1 MMRRKRS
8 MTRGNMKHFAVTGAY
23 SPTSTDHSRT
33 QRRFPHAIHLRA
45 SSITCPAET
54 LQVFSA
60 KVAEIRGGLQRP
72 LDVFGFFAVRDWIDH
87 NRNIIYNRA
96 RDNCQ
101 TLTQED
107 HNLVLAG
114 PTRAIVCGIQG
125 PATFEVDL
133 KVKGATESEDKCLSF
148 LAAKFLF
155 MDSYMSRQTN
165 IAYTSKLSLS
175 TLEFTLGC
183 IVQSV
188 EATIF
193 MRVIR
198 GSWPGDFCCEFAALT
213 TDASG
218 KNTASAYNAP
228 CIDREK
234 FVLLD
239 SRGEGAACL

>member
-1 MMRRKRS
+1 MWVILISLMRMGWCGFS
-8 MTRGNMKHFAVTGAY
+8 LVSNPFA
-23 SPTSTDHSRT
+23 
-33 QRRFPHAIHLRA
+33 
-45 SSITCPAET
+45 
-54 LQVFSA
+54 
-60 KVAEIRGGLQRP
+60 GL
-72 LDVFGFFAVRDWIDH
+72 
-87 NRNIIYNRA
+87 
-96 RDNCQ
+96 
-101 TLTQED
+101 
-107 HNLVLAG
+107 
-114 PTRAIVCGIQG
+114 
-125 PATFEVDL
+125 
-133 KVKGATESEDKCLSF
+133 
-148 LAAKFLF
+148 
-155 MDSYMSRQTN
+155 

>member
-1 MMRRKRS
+1 MLLPFLCYVHHVVYAM
-8 MTRGNMKHFAVTGAY
+8 
-23 SPTSTDHSRT
+23 
-33 QRRFPHAIHLRA
+33 QFPIILFCIEYVAQHL
-45 SSITCPAET
+45 SLLFQFPNYLFNGFTCM
-54 LQVFSA
+54 Q
-60 KVAEIRGGLQRP
+60 
-72 LDVFGFFAVRDWIDH
+72 
-87 NRNIIYNRA
+87 
-96 RDNCQ
+96 
-101 TLTQED
+101 D

-114 PTRAIVCGIQG
+114 PTRAIVCGILG